1 MMHAG
6 TQSLEGKLVFS
17 EGERAGHCILGV
29 VELKQHAASP
39 SAFFGGWRRAVHE
52 LRHVELDG
60 RWRGRSCGGCDDGGG
75 DDDSGGGLVDV
86 LGRLSLDELRLLVR
100 GRPQPFF
107 IVRVFFFVRV
117 ALVELRRLLV
127 AAGLRVADGID
138 EPKVIAWDGL
148 LQRRLRLQRLLEMFL
163 ELGAVAAG
171 NDGVLV
177 GSSPLA
183 NGRLVEGG
191 VDARAGHDE
200 G

>member
-1 MMHAG
+1 MRVG
-6 TQSLEGKLVFS
+6 TQRLEGKLILG
-17 EGERAGHCILGV
+17 EGERAGHGILRV
-29 VELKQHAASP
+29 VELKQHA
-39 SAFFGGWRRAVHE
+39 GYMGH
-52 LRHVELDG
+52 
-60 RWRGRSCGGCDDGGG
+60 
-75 DDDSGGGLVDV
+75 GGGLVDV
-86 LGRLSLDELRLLVR
+86 LGLDELRLLVHR
-100 GRPQPFF
+100 RPQP
-107 IVRVFFFVRV
+107 VFFVRV

-191 VDARAGHDE
+191 VDARAGHGE